1 MKEKRKLFNQACIK
15 SGSNIEKTTTL
26 EKYTKAQTD
35 IRKEIEKAEQ
45 ETINTTMEK
54 IIQEGGVEGSRFW
67 KIKKNIMRTNN
78 PIRI

>member
-1 MKEKRKLFNQACIK
+1 MKEKRKLFNQACK
-15 SGSNIEKTTTL
+15 SGSNIEKTTRL
-26 EKYTKAQTD
+26 EKYTIAQTD
-35 IRKEIEKAEQ
+35 LRKEIEKAEQ

-54 IIQEGGVEGSRFW
+54 IIQEGGVEGNRFW